1 MTQGLHWLHYMLM
14 PTCHGGGPSARAGR
28 RGARGRRN
36 EVAVDTLAQPPGN
49 CVSSLILDL
58 LKPQCNAAIL
68 LRTEV
73 N

>member
-1 MTQGLHWLHYMLM
+1 MIKRCRKGMPLLYLQLHLD
-14 PTCHGGGPSARAGR
+14 T
-28 RGARGRRN
+28 
-36 EVAVDTLAQPPGN
+36 TLAQPPGN

-73 N
+73 RGTVPSVPVPGSTRTLY